1 MMQQRADEK
10 KERKKKNQPKAF
22 DNDREEVVVSDT
34 RNEVKWQR
42 SSQPTGSW

>member
-1 MMQQRADEK
+1 MKRK
-10 KERKKKNQPKAF
+10 KEKQTQRKAF

-42 SSQPTGSW
+42 SSRLTGS